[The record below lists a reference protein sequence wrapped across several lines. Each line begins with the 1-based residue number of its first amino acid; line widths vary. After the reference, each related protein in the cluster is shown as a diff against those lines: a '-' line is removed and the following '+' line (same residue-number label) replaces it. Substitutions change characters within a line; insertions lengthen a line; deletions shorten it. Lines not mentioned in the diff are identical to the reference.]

1 MTEKYPASDHSPLIK
16 GYPGGLVAPETAYL
30 GCRVHPDSLYRLT
43 KPESLSEM
51 SYTLVGFND
60 GVPVVADSE
69 GNVWVRPN
77 TSDPLVIAPGNHPS
91 PIGRDECGVR
101 RSDGGIDRVA
111 MFDGSHA
118 LVLEWCVDP
127 TGGSGWEPVRD
138 GPWVE
143 VSRLRARY
151 ATVGT
156 FAECE
161 SWIAEQEQP
170 KPRYVA
176 VPESTSDANVSLI
189 RVRDRVAGGFL
200 TASRVESYLNAAELE
215 TEGGE

>member
-1 MTEKYPASDHSPLIK
+1 
-16 GYPGGLVAPETAYL
+16 
-30 GCRVHPDSLYRLT
+30 
-43 KPESLSEM
+43 
-51 SYTLVGFND
+51 
-60 GVPVVADSE
+60 
-69 GNVWVRPN
+69 
-77 TSDPLVIAPGNHPS
+77 
-91 PIGRDECGVR
+91 VR
-101 RSDGGIDRVA
+101 RSDGVIERVA

-156 FAECE
+156 FTECE
-161 SWIAEQEQP
+161 AWKMEQEKP
-170 KPRYVA
+170 KPRYA
-176 VPESTSDANVSLI
+176 FESIASSDAHKITDTVYRFVDTRTGQRLLGPEI
-189 RVRDRVAGGFL
+189 VDL
-200 TASRVESYLNAAELE
+200 LNAADRK

>member
-60 GVPVVADSE
+60 GVPVVLDSE

-77 TSDPLVIAPGNHPS
+77 TSDPLVIAPDNHPS

-101 RSDGGIDRVA
+101 KSDGVIERVA
-111 MFDGSHA
+111 MFDGADA
-118 LVLEWCVDP
+118 LLVYWGL
-127 TGGSGWEPVRD
+127 TGGWRSHQWEPIAALHD
-138 GPWVE
+138 
-143 VSRLRARY
+143 RY
-151 ATVGT
+151 AKVGT

-161 SWIAEQEQP
+161 AWISEQEKP
-170 KPRYVA
+170 KPRYVVVA
-176 VPESTSDANVSLI
+176 VSPANEASGYKMIDTHTSKQVDLRDMANL
-189 RVRDRVAGGFL
+189 
-200 TASRVESYLNAAELE
+200 LNAADRE

>member
-1 MTEKYPASDHSPLIK
+1 
-16 GYPGGLVAPETAYL
+16 VAL
-30 GCRVHPDSLYRLT
+30 
-43 KPESLSEM
+43 
-51 SYTLVGFND
+51 
-60 GVPVVADSE
+60 
-69 GNVWVRPN
+69 PN
-77 TSDPLVIAPGNHPS
+77 TSDPLVIAPDNPPS

-101 RSDGGIDRVA
+101 RSDGVIERVA

-161 SWIAEQEQP
+161 SWKMEQAKP
-170 KPRYVA
+170 KPRYECRLIGQTMMLYDTQEGITRNMKAVA
-176 VPESTSDANVSLI
+176 KM
-189 RVRDRVAGGFL
+189 
-200 TASRVESYLNAAELE
+200 LNAAELE